1 LKNLYTLKKYFVRY
15 KKKLLF
21 GFIFIFL
28 SNIGTVY
35 VPLLM
40 KDSIDALQSQEK
52 QVKTLNELTDTRR
65 VHSTD
70 EPALRD
76 SIISIQSEVSK
87 INNTAGDLLLKYA
100 LMIVGASLFAGIFR
114 FMIRQTIIVVSRKI
128 EYDLRGDF
136 WKHIQRLPLRY
147 FQNTSTGNIMAHA
160 TNDINA
166 VRMFLGPSVM
176 YSIDTSVRLIMV
188 LILMLSLNTSL
199 TIYALL
205 PLPLLSILVYKVGK
219 LIHSKFTKIQ
229 EKFATLTTL
238 AQENFSGIRVIKSY
252 VREESEM
259 KRYAENSQDYLKK
272 NMNLV
277 RTQALIMPILFLITG
292 LSIIVVIWLGGTKV
306 INGEL
311 TLGEITAFIVY
322 LGILI
327 WPMIAFGWVINII
340 QQAEASM
347 KRLNKI
353 FSEPYEITETEKTNY
368 SIKKIN
374 GDIEFRNVS
383 FRYNENSPY
392 ILKNINLNIRAGSTL
407 AIMGYTGSGKTS
419 LINLVPRLYE
429 CTEGEVLVDGIN
441 VKELPLDVLRTNI
454 GVVQQE
460 SFLFSDTVLNNIS
473 YGRRE
478 VDKSVVNQVA
488 AIAQFD
494 KDVQEFPLK
503 YETIVGERGI
513 TFSGGQKQRACLARA
528 LAIDPKILILDDS
541 FSAVDTNT
549 EEEILKNLKNFMK
562 GRTSIIISHR
572 ISTVKE
578 ADKIIVLANSTIAE
592 EGTHEELVSK
602 SGIYAD
608 LHFKQLLEQELEEI
622 S

>member
-1 LKNLYTLKKYFVRY
+1 
-15 KKKLLF
+15 
-21 GFIFIFL
+21 
-28 SNIGTVY
+28 
-35 VPLLM
+35 M
-40 KDSIDALQSQEK
+40 KDSIDALQTNATTS
-52 QVKTLNELTDTRR
+52 
-65 VHSTD
+65 
-70 EPALRD
+70 
-76 SIISIQSEVSK
+76 
-87 INNTAGDLLLKYA
+87 LLLQYG
-100 LMIVGASLFAGIFR
+100 LMIVAASLFAGIFR
-114 FMIRQTIIVVSRKI
+114 FMIRQTIIVVSREI
-128 EYDLRGDF
+128 EFDLRGDF
-136 WKHIQRLPLRY
+136 WKHIQLLPLRY

-166 VRMFLGPSVM
+166 VRMFIGPAVM
-176 YSIDTSVRLIMV
+176 YSIDTTVRLIMV
-188 LILMLSLNTSL
+188 LILMLSLNTTL

-219 LIHSKFTKIQ
+219 LIHSKFTVIQ
-229 EKFATLTTL
+229 EKFAQLTTL

-259 KRYAENSQDYLKK
+259 KRYAEHSQDYLKK

-277 RTQALIMPILFLITG
+277 KTQAMIMPLLFLITG
-292 LSIIVVIWLGGTKV
+292 LSIIIVIWLGGTKV

-353 FSEPYEITETEKTNY
+353 FSEPYEINETEKTNF
-368 SIKKIN
+368 SVKDVKGN
-374 GDIEFRNVS
+374 IEFRNVS
-383 FRYNENSPY
+383 FRYSEHSPN
-392 ILKNINLNIRAGSTL
+392 ILKNINLKIPAGSTL

-419 LINLVPRLYE
+419 LINLIPRLYD

-441 VKELPLDVLRTNI
+441 VKEMPLSVLRTNI

-460 SFLFSDTVLNNIS
+460 SFLFSDTILNNIS

-478 VDKSVVNQVA
+478 VDRPLADRVA
-488 AIAQFD
+488 GIAQFD
-494 KDVQEFPLK
+494 KDIQEFPLK

-528 LAIDPKILILDDS
+528 LAINPKILILDDS
-541 FSAVDTNT
+541 FSAVDTST
-549 EEEILKNLKNFMK
+549 EEEILKNLKTFMRE
-562 GRTSIIISHR
+562 RTSIIISHR
-572 ISTVKE
+572 ISTVKDS
-578 ADKIIVLANSTIAE
+578 DKIIVLSESKIAE
-592 EGTHEELVSK
+592 EGTHEQLLAK
-602 SGIYAD
+602 GGIYAD
-608 LHFKQLLEQELEEI
+608 LHYKQLLEKELEEI
-622 S
+622 K

>member
-1 LKNLYTLKKYFVRY
+1 
-15 KKKLLF
+15 
-21 GFIFIFL
+21 
-28 SNIGTVY
+28 
-35 VPLLM
+35 
-40 KDSIDALQSQEK
+40 
-52 QVKTLNELTDTRR
+52 
-65 VHSTD
+65 
-70 EPALRD
+70 
-76 SIISIQSEVSK
+76 
-87 INNTAGDLLLKYA
+87 
-100 LMIVGASLFAGIFR
+100 
-114 FMIRQTIIVVSRKI
+114 
-128 EYDLRGDF
+128 
-136 WKHIQRLPLRY
+136 
-147 FQNTSTGNIMAHA
+147 MAHA

-166 VRMFLGPSVM
+166 VRMFIGPSVM

-229 EKFATLTTL
+229 EKFAQLTTL

-259 KRYAENSQDYLKK
+259 NRYAEHSQDYLKK

-353 FSEPYEITETEKTNY
+353 FSEPYEITETERTNY
-368 SIKKIN
+368 SVKKIN

-383 FRYNENSPY
+383 FRYSENSPF
-392 ILKNINLNIRAGSTL
+392 ILKNINLKIRAGSTL

-429 CTEGEVLVDGIN
+429 CTEGEVLVDGNN
-441 VKELPLDVLRTNI
+441 VKKLPLDVLRTNI

-478 VDKSVVNQVA
+478 VDKTIVNQVA
-488 AIAQFD
+488 GIAQFD

-541 FSAVDTNT
+541 FSAVDTST
-549 EEEILKNLKNFMK
+549 EEEILKNLKNFMRE
-562 GRTSIIISHR
+562 RTSIIISHR
-572 ISTVKE
+572 ISTVKD
-578 ADKIIVLANSTIAE
+578 ADNIIVLAGSKIAE

-602 SGIYAD
+602 GGIYAD
-608 LHFKQLLEQELEEI
+608 LHYKQLLEQELEEI
-622 S
+622 R

>member
-1 LKNLYTLKKYFVRY
+1 MKNLYTLKKYFIRY
-15 KKKLLF
+15 KKKLIL
-21 GFIFIFL
+21 GFIFIIL

-35 VPLLM
+35 VPMLM
-40 KDSIDALQSQEK
+40 KDSIDALQSNA
-52 QVKTLNELTDTRR
+52 TN
-65 VHSTD
+65 S
-70 EPALRD
+70 
-76 SIISIQSEVSK
+76 
-87 INNTAGDLLLKYA
+87 LLLQYG

-114 FMIRQTIIVVSRKI
+114 FMIRQTIIVVSREI
-128 EYDLRGDF
+128 EFDLRGDF
-136 WKHIQRLPLRY
+136 WKHIQLLPMRY

-166 VRMFLGPSVM
+166 VRMFIGPAVM

-205 PLPLLSILVYKVGK
+205 PLPLLSVLVYKVGK
-219 LIHSKFTKIQ
+219 LIHSKFTVIQ
-229 EKFATLTTL
+229 EKFAQLTTL

-259 KRYAENSQDYLKK
+259 KRYAEHSQDYLKK

-277 RTQALIMPILFLITG
+277 KTQAVIMPLLFLITG
-292 LSIIVVIWLGGTKV
+292 LSIIIVIWLGGTKV

-353 FSEPYEITETEKTNY
+353 LSEPYDITETKKTNY
-368 SIKKIN
+368 SVKNIKGN
-374 GDIEFRNVS
+374 IEFRNVS
-383 FRYNENSPY
+383 FRYNEHSPY
-392 ILKNINLNIRAGSTL
+392 ILQNINLKIPAGSTL

-419 LINLVPRLYE
+419 MVNLIPRLYD
-429 CTEGEVLVDGIN
+429 CSDGEVLIDDVN
-441 VKELPLDVLRTNI
+441 VKEIPLNVLRPNI
-454 GVVQQE
+454 GLVQQE
-460 SFLFSDTVLNNIS
+460 SFLFSDTILNNIS

-478 VDKSVVNQVA
+478 IDRPLVDKVSE
-488 AIAQFD
+488 IAQFD
-494 KDVQEFPLK
+494 KDIQEFPLK

-549 EEEILKNLKNFMK
+549 EEEILKNLKEFMRE
-562 GRTSIIISHR
+562 RTSIIISHR
-572 ISTVKE
+572 ISTVKD
-578 ADKIIVLANSTIAE
+578 ADNIIVLADSKIAE
-592 EGTHEELVSK
+592 EGTHEELVAK
-602 SGIYAD
+602 GGIYAD
-608 LHFKQLLEQELEEI
+608 LHYKQLLEQELEEI
-622 S
+622 K

>member
-1 LKNLYTLKKYFVRY
+1 MKNLYTLKKYFARY
-15 KKKLLF
+15 KNKLLW
-21 GFIFIFL
+21 GFIFIIL
-28 SNIGTVY
+28 SNIGTVF
-35 VPLLM
+35 VPMLM
-40 KDSIDALQSQEK
+40 KDSIDALQHNA
-52 QVKTLNELTDTRR
+52 T
-65 VHSTD
+65 
-70 EPALRD
+70 A
-76 SIISIQSEVSK
+76 SI
-87 INNTAGDLLLKYA
+87 LLQYG

-114 FMIRQTIIVVSRKI
+114 FMIRQTIIVVSREI
-128 EYDLRGDF
+128 EFDLRGDF
-136 WKHIQRLPLRY
+136 WKHIQLLPLRY

-166 VRMFLGPSVM
+166 VRMFIGPAVM

-188 LILMLSLNTSL
+188 LILMLSLNTTL

-219 LIHSKFTKIQ
+219 LIHSKFTTIQ
-229 EKFATLTTL
+229 EKFAQLTTL

-259 KRYAENSQDYLKK
+259 KRYAEHSQDYLKK

-292 LSIIVVIWLGGTKV
+292 LSIIIVIWLGGTKV

-353 FSEPYEITETEKTNY
+353 FAEPYEINETEKTNY
-368 SIKKIN
+368 LVKDVKGN
-374 GDIEFRNVS
+374 IEFKNVS
-383 FRYNENSPY
+383 FRYNEHSPY
-392 ILKNINLNIRAGSTL
+392 ILKNIKLKIPAGSTL

-419 LINLVPRLYE
+419 LINLIPRLYD
-429 CTEGEVLVDGIN
+429 CTEGEILIDGIN
-441 VKELPLDVLRTNI
+441 VKEMPLDVLRTNI

-460 SFLFSDTVLNNIS
+460 SFLFSDTILNNIS

-478 VDKSVVNQVA
+478 INPSLVDRVTE
-488 AIAQFD
+488 IAQFD

-541 FSAVDTNT
+541 FSAVDTST
-549 EEEILKNLKNFMK
+549 EEEILKNLKNFMRE
-562 GRTSIIISHR
+562 RTSIMISHR
-572 ISTVKE
+572 ISTVKD
-578 ADKIIVLANSTIAE
+578 ADKIIVLSESKIAE
-592 EGTHEELVSK
+592 EGTHEQLIAK
-602 SGIYAD
+602 GGIYAD
-608 LHFKQLLEQELEEI
+608 LHYKQLLEQELEEI
-622 S
+622 K